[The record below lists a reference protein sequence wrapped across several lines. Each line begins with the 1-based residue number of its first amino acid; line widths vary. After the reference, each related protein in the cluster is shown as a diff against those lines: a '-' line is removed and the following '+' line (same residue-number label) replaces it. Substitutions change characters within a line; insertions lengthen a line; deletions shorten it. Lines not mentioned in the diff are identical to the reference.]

1 MPINP
6 QQERRSVAILASL
19 YCLRMLGLFMVLP
32 VMALYG
38 SEYAGATPLLIGVA
52 IGAYGASQALLQLPL
67 GMLSDRIG
75 RKRIV
80 IGGLLLLVV
89 GSVIAATADN
99 IYGLIIG
106 RILQGSG
113 AISATLMAL
122 VSDLTTEQNRT
133 KSMAAI
139 GASIGLAFAVSMV
152 LGPILA
158 HFGGFSFIFWFTAL
172 LAVAGIALVVWLLP
186 AVPKATHNR
195 DVLPSWAA
203 IKQSLA
209 DSELRRFNGGIFTL
223 HLVLTAAFV
232 AVPGILE
239 TQLDLDR
246 PHHWWVYL
254 PVLGGSF
261 IAMVPFM
268 VIAEKR
274 RRLKQVFTAAVGVL
288 GFSLVLMSALGQINA
303 LFIASIFLFF
313 FAFNMLEAQLPS
325 LVSKRAAAGNR
336 GTAMGIYSTSQF
348 LGSFLGGV
356 GAGVVMQFASAFW
369 LFVLLAIIVAVWF
382 IWARSMAEPDYLT
395 NLAIKIK
402 PECWADA
409 GDLSKLAG
417 VRQLY
422 LDQDSQTAY
431 IKVDQQVLDPVDL
444 ERWRAV

>member
-1 MPINP
+1 MPIDP
-6 QQERRSVAILASL
+6 KQERRSVAILASL

-38 SEYAGATPLLIGVA
+38 TEYAGSTPFLIGLA

-67 GMLSDRIG
+67 GILSDRIG
-75 RKRIV
+75 RKVIV
-80 IGGLLLLVV
+80 VGGLVLLIV
-89 GSVIAATADN
+89 GSIVAATADS

-106 RILQGSG
+106 RALQGSG

-152 LGPILA
+152 LGPVLA

-172 LAVAGIALVVWLLP
+172 LALAGIALVLWVLP
-186 AVPKATHNR
+186 QSSQVTHNL

-203 IKQSLA
+203 IKQSLK
-209 DSELRRFNGGIFTL
+209 DPELRRFNGGIFSL

-232 AVPGILE
+232 AVPGLLE
-239 TQLDLDR
+239 NQLGLDR

-261 IAMVPFM
+261 IAMIPFM
-268 VIAEKR
+268 VLAEKK
-274 RRLKQVFTAAVGVL
+274 RRLKGVFTAAVGLL
-288 GFSLVLMSALGQINA
+288 GAALLLMALLGHINSMLV
-303 LFIASIFLFF
+303 ASIFLFF

-336 GTAMGIYSTSQF
+336 GAAMGVYSTSQF

-356 GAGVVMQFASAFW
+356 LAGSLMHSLNAPW
-369 LFVLLAIIVAVWF
+369 LFAVLALIVGVWF
-382 IWARSMAEPDYLT
+382 VWARTMAEPAYLT
-395 NLAIKIK
+395 NLAVPLKIGSAVIAEQLRAIDGVEQVFVD
-402 PECWADA
+402 PETHIA
-409 GDLSKLAG
+409 
-417 VRQLY
+417 Y
-422 LDQDSQTAY
+422 L
-431 IKVDQQVLDPVDL
+431 KVDLQRFDNEALQP
-444 ERWRAV
+444 WRLA